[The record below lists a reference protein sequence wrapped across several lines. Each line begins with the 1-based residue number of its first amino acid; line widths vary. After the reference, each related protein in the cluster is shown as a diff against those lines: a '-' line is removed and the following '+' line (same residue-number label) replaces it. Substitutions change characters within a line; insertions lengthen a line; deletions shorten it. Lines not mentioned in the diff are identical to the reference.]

1 MGRLSVTDAINMD
14 KLTPESRLV
23 AAALPVQDRQ
33 RMIETL
39 IYPYPLFK
47 EGDAFIG
54 KFHLPVEGG
63 THGRGKIGGLLG
75 PSRVGKSSICKFY
88 RNKFPSG
95 FDDEGEVHPV
105 VYLQASDDMLPKT
118 MSERICRSV
127 GAHSLAQMKIPA
139 LIDNTIER
147 LVWAKAQLLIIDDA
161 QFMFMN
167 RRADQIRN
175 FKSFLKLAADRNAFN
190 ILLVGDRS
198 IREVIS
204 SVDYLRGRG
213 GFPHKSL
220 DPLGEGQ
227 DEFEKFCLLLDGID
241 NRLPFALKSGL
252 SDERIAR
259 DIYRHSGGLIGR
271 VMELVQYAAFEAI
284 NDGTDNILTEHLR
297 SAAEVLLSANDTHR
311 YFQGG

>member
-1 MGRLSVTDAINMD
+1 MTDAINMD
-14 KLTPESRLV
+14 KLTPETRIV
-23 AAALPVQDRQ
+23 AASLPPQERQ

-47 EGDAFIG
+47 QGLANIG
-54 KFHLPVEGG
+54 KFHMPVEGG

-88 RNKFPSG
+88 RSKFPSG

-118 MSERICRSV
+118 MSERICRQV

-147 LVWAKAQLLIIDDA
+147 LVWAKAQLLVIDDA

-167 RRADQIRN
+167 RRADQVRN

-198 IREVIS
+198 ILDVIR

-213 GFPHKSL
+213 GFPHTNL

-227 DEFEKFCLLLDGID
+227 DEFEQFCLLLEGID
-241 NRLPFALKSGL
+241 NRLPFAVKSDL
-252 SDERIAR
+252 STPHIAR
-259 DIYRHSGGLIGR
+259 DIHRHSSGLIGR
-271 VMELVQYAAFEAI
+271 VMELVQTAAFEAI

-297 SAAEVLLSANDTHR
+297 SAAELLLPATDSHR